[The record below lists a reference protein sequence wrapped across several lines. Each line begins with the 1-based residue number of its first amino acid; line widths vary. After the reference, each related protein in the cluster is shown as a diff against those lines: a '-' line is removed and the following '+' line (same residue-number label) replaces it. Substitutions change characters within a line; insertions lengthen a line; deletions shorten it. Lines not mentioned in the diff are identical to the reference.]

1 MAALPLRD
9 AINTQIATTKFLG
22 TTSINICASRYQ
34 SRSVFLLFT
43 RSFERISDR
52 IFRFDY
58 VGESLKIWIYYRI
71 WDEIV
76 KLLKLKFG

>member
-1 MAALPLRD
+1 MAALPPRD

-43 RSFERISDR
+43 RSFERISDIQIR
-52 IFRFDY
+52 LRWREF
-58 VGESLKIWIYYRI
+58 ENLN
-71 WDEIV
+71 
-76 KLLKLKFG
+76 LL